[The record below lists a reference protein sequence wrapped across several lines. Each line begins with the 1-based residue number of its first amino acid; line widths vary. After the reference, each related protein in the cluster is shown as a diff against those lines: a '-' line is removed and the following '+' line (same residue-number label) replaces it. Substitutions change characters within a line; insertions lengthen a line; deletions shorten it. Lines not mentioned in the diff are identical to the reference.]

1 MWQLGYSEF
10 VECVVAW
17 ANHFDK
23 VRTTRHQP
31 SLTRNE
37 VSPSLCP
44 ALSQIEA
51 TFWPLL
57 AEKSID
63 ERYRD
68 E

>member
-1 MWQLGYSEF
+1 MWQLGCSEF
-10 VECVVAW
+10 VECVVG
-17 ANHFDK
+17 FDK

-44 ALSQIEA
+44 ALSEIEA